1 MIMSENSVISDQQR
15 IRILEDEILNM
26 RKLFVMQIE
35 RIEAII
41 GIGDDFERNA
51 VKSLDKE

>member
-1 MIMSENSVISDQQR
+1 MSENSVISDQQR